1 MKTLIVDDER
11 PARERLKR
19 LLARDPRIK
28 LLGEAADGETAIEHI
43 ETLRPELVFLD
54 IQMPGMTGFDVLR
67 LVQQSDQPPNVIFV
81 TAHDEYAVKAFELA
95 ATDYLLKPYSGERL
109 TQAIDRVIDRP
120 PLDSEA
126 VLDRLRTDSYVA
138 RLPVRFMNRIRLV
151 DVSRIAYI
159 TSEQRVNQVY
169 TTDGERYWT
178 PEALDQLARRLDPSQ
193 FFRIHRSSLI
203 NLNAE
208 FEIEPWED
216 GRLKIRFESGA
227 LLTAARSPAQEL
239 RERFDF

>member
-1 MKTLIVDDER
+1 VKTLVVDDER

-19 LLARDPRIK
+19 LLAKDPRIE
-28 LLGEAADGETAIEHI
+28 LLGEAADGETAIEQI
-43 ETLRPELVFLD
+43 ETLQPELVFLD

-67 LVQQSDQPPNVIFV
+67 LVQQTDLPPKVIFV

-95 ATDYLLKPYSGERL
+95 ATDYLLKPYSEERL
-109 TQAIDRVIDRP
+109 AQAIDRVIEQP
-120 PLDSEA
+120 PQDSEII
-126 VLDRLRTDSYVA
+126 LEQLQTDSYVA
-138 RLPVRFMNRIRLV
+138 RLPVRFMNRIRLL

-159 TSEQRVNQVY
+159 TSEHRVNQVY
-169 TTDGERYWT
+169 TTDGERHWT

-203 NLNAE
+203 NLSAE

-227 LLTAARSPAQEL
+227 LLTAARGPAQEL
-239 RERFDF
+239 RERFSF

>member
-1 MKTLIVDDER
+1 VKTLVVDDER

-19 LLARDPRIK
+19 LLAKDPRIE
-28 LLGEAADGETAIEHI
+28 LLGEAADGETAIQQI
-43 ETLRPELVFLD
+43 ETLQPELVFLD

-67 LVQQSDQPPNVIFV
+67 LVQQTDLPPKVIFV

-95 ATDYLLKPYSGERL
+95 ATDYLLKPYSEERL
-109 TQAIDRVIDRP
+109 AQAIDRVIEQP
-120 PLDSEA
+120 PQDSE
-126 VLDRLRTDSYVA
+126 VILEQLQTDSYVA
-138 RLPVRFMNRIRLV
+138 RLPVRFMNRIRLL

-159 TSEQRVNQVY
+159 TSEHRVNQVY
-169 TTDGERYWT
+169 TTDGERHWT

-203 NLNAE
+203 NLSAE

-227 LLTAARSPAQEL
+227 LLTAARGPAQEL
-239 RERFDF
+239 RERFSF

>member
-1 MKTLIVDDER
+1 VKTLVVDDER

-19 LLARDPRIK
+19 LLAKDPRIE
-28 LLGEAADGETAIEHI
+28 LLGEAADGETAIEQI
-43 ETLRPELVFLD
+43 ETLQPELVFLD

-67 LVQQSDQPPNVIFV
+67 LVQQTDLPPKVIFV

-95 ATDYLLKPYSGERL
+95 ATDYLLKPYSEERL
-109 TQAIDRVIDRP
+109 AQAIDRVIEQP
-120 PLDSEA
+120 PQDSEII
-126 VLDRLRTDSYVA
+126 LEQLQTDSYVA
-138 RLPVRFMNRIRLV
+138 RLPVRFMNRIKLL

-159 TSEQRVNQVY
+159 TSEHRVNQVY
-169 TTDGERYWT
+169 TADGERHWT

-203 NLNAE
+203 NLSAE

-227 LLTAARSPAQEL
+227 LLTAARGPAQEL
-239 RERFDF
+239 RERFSF